1 LVDRLFTPWRAAY
14 VTQASVQAPDC
25 IFCDALVRI
34 ADEPLIVHP
43 GRRAFIILNKFPYNN
58 GHLMVVPHR
67 HVGPLAELDGEELA
81 EIMSLAQLAERA
93 LTEVY
98 HPHGFNM
105 GMNVGKPAGAGVLGH
120 LHLHLVPRW
129 DGDTSFMT
137 VFADT
142 RVLPEELSATADRIR
157 EALGRVLEL
166 PA

>member
-1 LVDRLFTPWRAAY
+1 VDRLFTPWRAAY

-67 HVGPLAELDGEELA
+67 HAGRLAELDGEELA
-81 EIMSLAQLAERA
+81 EIMNLAQLAERA

-137 VFADT
+137 VFGDT
-142 RVLPEELSATADRIR
+142 RVLPEELSATAVRIR